1 MATETFEQE
10 IAIIGMASRFP
21 GAKCIDQFWQ
31 NLRNGVES
39 ITFFSDEELLA
50 AGISPGILNNPH
62 YVKAKGILED
72 IDLFDATFFGFT
84 PREAEI
90 LDPQHRIVL
99 ECAWEALESAGY
111 TPEAFEGRIGVYAGA
126 SMSSYLLFHL
136 YMNRELVES
145 MGGFQ
150 LMVGND
156 KDFLPT
162 RVSYK
167 LNLTGPSVN
176 INTTCSS
183 SLVAVHFAC
192 QSLLNGECDMALAG
206 GVSITATR
214 KTGYIYQEGG
224 IASPDGHCRAFDSK
238 AQGTVDGNG
247 AGIVVLKRLPDAL
260 ADGDTIHAVI
270 KSTAINNDGALKIG
284 YTAPSVNGQAGVIA
298 EALALSGVDPE
309 SITYIE
315 AHGTGTTLGD
325 PIELAALS
333 QVFGSRTSKKGFCAI
348 GSVKTNVGHLGA
360 AAGIAGLIK
369 TVLALKHRQIPPSLH
384 FTQPNP
390 KIDFANSPFYVNTTL
405 AEWQTKE
412 IPRHAGV
419 SSFGLG
425 GTNAHA
431 ILEEAP
437 PRTPSG
443 PSRSW
448 QLLTLSAKTTPALE
462 NATQQLVTYLQQ
474 HPELPLPDI
483 AYTLQ
488 VGRQTFAW
496 RRMLVCQGREEAI
509 RALETCDPRQVF
521 THIQE
526 SGERPVVFL
535 FPGQGAQYVHMAEE
549 LYRQE
554 PLFREQ
560 VDHCSAILKERLGC
574 DLRTILYPSPEQVA
588 VAEEQLRQTWLTQPA
603 LFVIEYAL
611 AQLWISWGVRPEA
624 MIGHSIGEYVAAC
637 LAGVFSLED
646 ALALVTTRGRLIQ
659 SLPEGAMLSVALSE
673 RDLLPLLERE
683 LTLAA
688 HNGPALCVAS
698 GPSAAIADLQ
708 AHLNTQGIDCRLL
721 HTSHAFHSKMLNPIL
736 EQFTAEVK
744 KARLSPPAMPYISNI
759 TGTWITAAEATDPGY
774 WARQLRHTVRFA
786 EGLQELLTEPERI
799 LLEVGPGHVLST
811 LVTQQSE
818 QNTQRIVLSSMR
830 HPRDGSS
837 DVAFLL
843 NAAGKL
849 WLAGAQ
855 LERKKL
861 YAHERRHR
869 LPLPTYPFERQRY
882 WIDPQSRIHQSDSGQ
897 PRSATTASSE
907 NQSSTVTFSLL
918 SSTVPGR
925 PYVAPGTPIESAI
938 ADIWQELL
946 GLPQIGIYDNF
957 FELGGHSL
965 LATQIT
971 TRLRDTF
978 EVELSLNSFF
988 ESLTIAALAQLIERK
1003 LIEKVEAL
1011 SEDEAQSLL

>member
-1 MATETFEQE
+1 METFEQE
-10 IAIIGMASRFP
+10 IAIIGMTGRFP
-21 GAKCIDQFWQ
+21 GAKSIDQFWQ
-31 NLRNGVES
+31 NLCNGRES

-50 AGISPGILNNPH
+50 AGISPGILDNPH
-62 YVKAKGILED
+62 YVKAKSMLED
-72 IDLFDATFFGFT
+72 IDLFDASFFGFT

-90 LDPQHRIVL
+90 LDPQHRIFL

-111 TPEAFEGRIGVYAGA
+111 APEAFEGRIGVYAGA

-136 YMNRELVES
+136 YMNREVVES

-192 QSLLNGECDMALAG
+192 QSLLNGECDLALAG

-214 KTGYIYQEGG
+214 KASYMYQEGG

-270 KSTAINNDGALKIG
+270 KSTAINNDGAFKIG
-284 YTAPSVNGQAGVIA
+284 YTAPSANGQAGVIA

-348 GSVKTNVGHLGA
+348 GSVKTNIGHLGA

-384 FTQPNP
+384 FAQPNP
-390 KIDFANSPFYVNTTL
+390 KIDFANSPFYVNASL

-443 PSRSW
+443 SSRPW
-448 QLLTLSAKTTPALE
+448 QLLTLSAKTTTALE
-462 NATQQLVTYLQQ
+462 SATAQLAAYLQL
-474 HPELPLPDI
+474 HPELPLSDV

-509 RALETCDPRQVF
+509 QALATGDPRQIF
-521 THIQE
+521 THMQE

-549 LYRQE
+549 LYQQE
-554 PLFREQ
+554 PLFHEQ
-560 VDHCSAILKERLGC
+560 VERCATILQERLGC
-574 DLRTILYPSPEQVA
+574 DLRTVIYPTPEQEA
-588 VAEEQLRQTWLTQPA
+588 TAAQQLQQTWLTQPA

-659 SLPEGAMLSVALSE
+659 SLPAGAMLSVALSE
-673 RDLLPLLERE
+673 RDLTPLPEQE

-688 HNGPALCVAS
+688 HNAPGLCVVSGPA
-698 GPSAAIADLQ
+698 AAIADLQ
-708 AHLNTQGIDCRLL
+708 AHLSAQGVDCRLL
-721 HTSHAFHSKMLNPIL
+721 HTSHAFHSKMLDPIL
-736 EQFTAEVK
+736 EQFAKEV
-744 KARLSPPAMPYISNI
+744 RQVQLNPPIIPYISNV
-759 TGTWITAAEATDPGY
+759 TGTWIAAGEATDPSY

-786 EGLQELLTEPERI
+786 EGLQELRREPERI
-799 LLEVGPGHVLST
+799 LLEVGPGRVLST
-811 LVTQQSE
+811 LVRQQSE
-818 QNTQRIVLSSMR
+818 QNSHRIVLSSVR
-830 HPRDGSS
+830 HPQDGSS

-843 NAAGKL
+843 STAGKL
-849 WLAGAQ
+849 WLAGAP
-855 LERKKL
+855 LNRKKL

-882 WIDPQSRIHQSDSGQ
+882 WIEPQSRHHQPDSSR
-897 PRSATTASSE
+897 PRSGALASGE
-907 NQSSTVTFSLL
+907 NQGSAVTFSLL
-918 SSTVPGR
+918 SSSASSR
-925 PYVAPGTPIESAI
+925 PYVAPGNAIESAI
-938 ADIWQELL
+938 ADIWQELF
-946 GLPQIGIYDNF
+946 GMPQIGIYDNF

-978 EVELSLNSFF
+978 EIELSLNSFF